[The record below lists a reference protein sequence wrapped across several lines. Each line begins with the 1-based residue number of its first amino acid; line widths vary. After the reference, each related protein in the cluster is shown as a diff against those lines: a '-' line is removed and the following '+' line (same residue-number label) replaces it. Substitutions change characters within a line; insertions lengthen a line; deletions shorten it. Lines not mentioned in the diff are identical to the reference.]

1 MKKLFNAY
9 LKRYVLFLYLF
20 LLLFICIK
28 KYHTFT
34 VLQTNCNKNENI
46 IRLNKLISINNKI
59 SRRKADK
66 FIQNANIKI
75 NNKIVLNPGTHVDI
89 TKDQIKVNE
98 KKINIQNIKK
108 IINNYNISSTNQ
120 STYKWIVLH
129 KPKGLL
135 CTNQDEKERKSIFS
149 IFPDD
154 LLQKYRIV
162 SVGRLDR
169 NTSGVLLLTNEYA
182 WINKLTHPKYERVR
196 KYMIHIEG
204 PVRMDA
210 LKTLADGVYLKDEY
224 DSKKKNQKTQPA
236 LIEILREENVKIQNQ
251 IKKISVLNI
260 SIKEGRN
267 RQIRKMF
274 QQINQPIIK
283 IKRTAFENI
292 TLKNIRLPKQY
303 RELTKREIT
312 SLKTRDFLNN

>member
-1 MKKLFNAY
+1 MKTLFNAY

-28 KYHTFT
+28 KYRTFT

-135 CTNQDEKERKSIFS
+135 CTNQDEKDRKSIFS

-303 RELTKREIT
+303 RELTKKEIT

>member
-28 KYHTFT
+28 KYRTFT

-135 CTNQDEKERKSIFS
+135 CTNQDEKDRKSIFS

-303 RELTKREIT
+303 RELTKKEIT

>member
-1 MKKLFNAY
+1 MI
-9 LKRYVLFLYLF
+9 LY
-20 LLLFICIK
+20 
-28 KYHTFT
+28 
-34 VLQTNCNKNENI
+34 N
-46 IRLNKLISINNKI
+46 
-59 SRRKADK
+59 
-66 FIQNANIKI
+66 
-75 NNKIVLNPGTHVDI
+75 
-89 TKDQIKVNE
+89 
-98 KKINIQNIKK
+98 
-108 IINNYNISSTNQ
+108 
-120 STYKWIVLH
+120 
-129 KPKGLL
+129 
-135 CTNQDEKERKSIFS
+135 
-149 IFPDD
+149 
-154 LLQKYRIV
+154 
-162 SVGRLDR
+162 VGRLDR

-236 LIEILREENVKIQNQ
+236 LIEVLREENVKIQNQ

-283 IKRTAFENI
+283 IKRTAFENV

-303 RELTKREIT
+303 RELTKKEIT
-312 SLKTRDFLNN
+312 SLKTRDF

>member
-1 MKKLFNAY
+1 MKKVFNPY
-9 LKRYVLFLYLF
+9 SKKSILFLYLL

-28 KYHTFT
+28 QYRTFT

-46 IRLNKLISINNKI
+46 IRLNKLISINNNI

-75 NNKIVLNPGTHVDI
+75 NNKVVLNPGTHVDI
-89 TKDQIKVNE
+89 AKDQIKVND
-98 KKINIQNIKK
+98 KKINLQNIKK
-108 IINNYNISSTNQ
+108 IINNYNSSSTNQ

-135 CTNQDEKERKSIFS
+135 CTNQDEKDRKSIFS

-236 LIEILREENVKIQNQ
+236 LIEVLREENVKIQNQ

-283 IKRTAFENI
+283 IKRTAFENV

-303 RELTKREIT
+303 RELTKKEIT
-312 SLKTRDFLNN
+312 CLKTRDF